1 MILLLS
7 KRSHEY
13 STDIVEGYLK
23 AYNANYLRING
34 ADLATPGNLYI
45 DVNNDEICINN
56 TKIPISD
63 VKVVWNRR
71 WYDKA
76 EIKIDA
82 IPDIYDKSSKL
93 ELLDSKLGE
102 FLSLSNYFR
111 SLFSHAIFIPK
122 KLHINKL
129 EVLKRARF
137 FGIKVP
143 DTFIC
148 TKKEQLKKLR
158 DKYESIITKAIG
170 DIFPIQTKNNLYS
183 FLTVELDELIIE
195 SCEDSFY
202 PSLIQNK
209 IQKAYEVRTFY
220 LFDKIYSMAIFSQND
235 DQTKIDFRN
244 YNVNKPNRNVPFM
257 IPNEL
262 ESKIKLLMNDIGLNT
277 GSIDF
282 IVSTEGEYYF
292 LEVNPVGQFGMV
304 SLPCG
309 YDIHKEIALNLIKI
323 DKDDKY

>member
-34 ADLATPGNLYI
+34 AEQATPGNLYI
-45 DVNNDEICINN
+45 DVNNDEIYINN

-63 VKVVWNRR
+63 VKLVWNRR

-82 IPDIYDKSSKL
+82 ISDNYDKSSKL

-102 FLSLSNYFR
+102 FLSLSNYFKP
-111 SLFSHAIFIPK
+111 LFSHAIFIPK

-137 FGIKVP
+137 YGIKVP
-143 DTFIC
+143 NTFIC

-158 DKYESIITKAIG
+158 DKNGSIITKAIG

-183 FLTVELDELIIE
+183 FLTI
-195 SCEDSFY
+195 
-202 PSLIQNK
+202 
-209 IQKAYEVRTFY
+209 
-220 LFDKIYSMAIFSQND
+220 
-235 DQTKIDFRN
+235 
-244 YNVNKPNRNVPFM
+244 
-257 IPNEL
+257 
-262 ESKIKLLMNDIGLNT
+262 
-277 GSIDF
+277 
-282 IVSTEGEYYF
+282 
-292 LEVNPVGQFGMV
+292 
-304 SLPCG
+304 
-309 YDIHKEIALNLIKI
+309 
-323 DKDDKY
+323 